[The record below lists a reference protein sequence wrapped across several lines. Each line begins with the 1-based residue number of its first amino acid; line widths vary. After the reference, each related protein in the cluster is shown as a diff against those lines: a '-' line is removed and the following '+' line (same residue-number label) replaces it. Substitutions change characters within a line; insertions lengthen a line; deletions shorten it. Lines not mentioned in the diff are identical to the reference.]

1 MACSD
6 GAMRIGH
13 DFLAAAP
20 GDRDLPHDT
29 TSMDASPVHRP
40 PPAAIVSA
48 LVRAGVSLSTAMAME
63 RWKAQEVLDL
73 LGAAAPSAHGGGD
86 SGAAGPA

>member
-1 MACSD
+1 
-6 GAMRIGH
+6 MRIGH

-40 PPAAIVSA
+40 PSAAIVSA
-48 LVRAGVSLSTAMAME
+48 LVLAGVSLSTAMAME
-63 RWKAQEVLDL
+63 RWKAQEVLEL
-73 LGAAAPSAHGGGD
+73 LGAAAPSVHGEGEE
-86 SGAAGPA
+86 GAARPA